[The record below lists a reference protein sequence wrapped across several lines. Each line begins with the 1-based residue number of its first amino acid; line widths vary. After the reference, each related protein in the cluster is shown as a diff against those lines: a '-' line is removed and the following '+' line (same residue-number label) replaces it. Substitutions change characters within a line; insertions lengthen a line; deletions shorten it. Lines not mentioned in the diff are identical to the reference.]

1 MNYRYQNID
10 IKKKNGIGNQFYT
23 NNLYPN
29 IPLSNDDNYVISVL
43 GDRMDLLAF
52 DFYGDSSL
60 WWVIAS
66 ANSLSGDSLYLE
78 PGMQIR
84 IPINVVGVI
93 NQYNS
98 INVIR

>member
-1 MNYRYQNID
+1 MNYRYQNVRIV
-10 IKKKNGIGNQFYT
+10 KNSQMGSQFYR
-23 NNLYPN
+23 NNFYPE
-29 IPLSNDDNYVISVL
+29 IPLSEDDTYAIAVL

-52 DFYGDSSL
+52 DFYGDASF

-84 IPINVVGVI
+84 IPANLQAIL
-93 NQYNS
+93 NQYKSVND
-98 INVIR
+98 

>member
-1 MNYRYQNID
+1 MNYRYQNVRIV
-10 IKKKNGIGNQFYT
+10 KNSQMGSQFYR
-23 NNLYPN
+23 NNFYPE
-29 IPLSNDDNYVISVL
+29 IPLSEDDTYAIAVL

-52 DFYGDSSL
+52 DFYGDASF

-84 IPINVVGVI
+84 IPANLQGIL
-93 NQYNS
+93 NQYKSVND
-98 INVIR
+98 